1 MFEAISPRYDLLNRL
16 LSAGI
21 DRRWRR
27 AAVALLAPAPGE
39 RILDLATG
47 TADVPVALL
56 RCQGD
61 LRVVGVDLTPGM
73 LALGRRKLARLG
85 LSSRGLLVAGD
96 ACSLPLAGGSFD
108 GALVAFGVR
117 NVASPVAA
125 LAELRR
131 VVRPGGR
138 LVVLEFSTPPGPL
151 GRLFGLYFARVLP
164 RVGAWVSGHPAAY
177 AYLPGSVARFPPPR
191 EFAGLMEGAG
201 FSGLRVRALTGGIAH
216 LYRGE
221 RP

>member
-16 LSAGI
+16 LSAGV

-27 AAVALLAPAPGE
+27 AAVELLAPGPGE

-47 TADVPVALL
+47 TADVAAALL
-56 RCQGD
+56 RAQED

-73 LALGRRKLARLG
+73 LRLGAGKLARLG
-85 LSSRGLLVAGD
+85 LSSRGALVAGD

-108 GALVAFGVR
+108 GAVVAFGVR
-117 NVASPVAA
+117 NVASPETA
-125 LAELRR
+125 LAELWR

-138 LVVLEFSTPPGPL
+138 LVVLEFSTPAGPL
-151 GRLFGLYFARVLP
+151 GRLYGLYFARVLP
-164 RVGAWVSGHPAAY
+164 RVGAWVSGQPAAY
-177 AYLPGSVARFPPPR
+177 AYLPGSVARFPPPH
-191 EFAGLMEGAG
+191 EFAELVEGAG
-201 FSGLRVRALTGGIAH
+201 FTGLRVRSLTGGIAH

-221 RP
+221 RA